1 MRRTYISPEF
11 DYSLVFGTYNME
23 EESSFFGS
31 KMLEI
36 EDSLSILKN
45 NILYYQNLNN
55 EQIDE
60 SKEKDL
66 PAIVYSATD
75 DKKINHTLILDDSQ
89 TDEQKETYAKWIL
102 TIDLQTI
109 LKNFVFANL
118 KKERT
123 FDGVSNA
130 MTINRNV
137 DFSIRDYIERNVL
150 NRYKLNRVE
159 LFIVPVDLLTLFSLK
174 YENKWDTTIESD
186 KYKFTRFSTVTDFK
200 YRDVK
205 LYFNQELPANQ
216 YGFRYYYNLYYD
228 KL

>member
-1 MRRTYISPEF
+1 MRRSYISPEF
-11 DYSLVFGTYNME
+11 DYVPVFGTYNME

-36 EDSLSILKN
+36 EDSISILSD
-45 NILYYQNLNN
+45 NILYYQNLKS
-55 EQIDE
+55 EQMDE

-66 PAIVYSATD
+66 PAVVYSATD
-75 DKKINHTLILDDSQ
+75 DKNSNHTLVIDESQ
-89 TDEQKETYAKWIL
+89 TDEQKETYTKWIL

-123 FDGVSNA
+123 FDGVSNS
-130 MTINRNV
+130 MTVNRNV
-137 DFSIRDYIERNVL
+137 DFAIRDYIERNVI
-150 NRYKLNRVE
+150 NRYKLSKVE
-159 LFIVPVDLLTLFSLK
+159 LFLVPVDLLTLFSLK
-174 YENKWDTTIESD
+174 YENKWDFNIGVDE
-186 KYKFTRFSTVTDFK
+186 YKFTKFSSVTDFR

-205 LYFNQELPANQ
+205 IYFNQELPASQ
-216 YGFRYYYNLYYD
+216 YAFRYYYNIYYE